1 MRRIATTLMATCL
14 LFFVACSDEGDVV
27 TIYNG
32 DTFTSDY
39 KASQMFST
47 LSLYENIARQP
58 EMVKELMR
66 ATAKLAQYDTIT
78 AIAPLDKE
86 AYDDIVWAA
95 EKFLGTTEIKSMS
108 EKILKYSRLYA
119 LEGVTEAVARQPEI
133 VDLFDSFSVKFLG
146 IGIK

>member
-32 DTFTSDY
+32 DSFTSDY

-66 ATAKLAQYDTIT
+66 ATAKLAQYDT
-78 AIAPLDKE
+78 
-86 AYDDIVWAA
+86 
-95 EKFLGTTEIKSMS
+95 
-108 EKILKYSRLYA
+108 KY
-119 LEGVTEAVARQPEI
+119 
-133 VDLFDSFSVKFLG
+133 
-146 IGIK
+146 

>member
-32 DTFTSDY
+32 DSFTSDY

-58 EMVKELMR
+58 EMKGQLTSTM
-66 ATAKLAQYDTIT
+66 
-78 AIAPLDKE
+78 
-86 AYDDIVWAA
+86 
-95 EKFLGTTEIKSMS
+95 M
-108 EKILKYSRLYA
+108 
-119 LEGVTEAVARQPEI
+119 
-133 VDLFDSFSVKFLG
+133 LG
-146 IGIK
+146 IALSETTGIYGFVTGLLLMFVCPGMFVGML

>member
-86 AYDDIVWAA
+86 AEVERFRGKNVGGVFFAGFPACRKRMMILFGLPRS
-95 EKFLGTTEIKSMS
+95 FLG
-108 EKILKYSRLYA
+108 
-119 LEGVTEAVARQPEI
+119 QP
-133 VDLFDSFSVKFLG
+133 K
-146 IGIK
+146 